1 MRRKK
6 KKAKKKS
13 DGLTSPYRILPR
25 NSMTNEH
32 SAAVA
37 AMAPVVTHNLQRVM
51 QGKQPSAQY
60 DGYSSCPIPLSY
72 DKLLL
77 T

>member
-1 MRRKK
+1 MIPKH
-6 KKAKKKS
+6 
-13 DGLTSPYRILPR
+13 T
-25 NSMTNEH
+25 
-32 SAAVA
+32 AAVA

-72 DKLLL
+72 DKLLM

>member
-1 MRRKK
+1 M
-6 KKAKKKS
+6 AS
-13 DGLTSPYRILPR
+13 LHLLTFLPP
-25 NSMTNEH
+25 NPMTH
-32 SAAVA
+32 KHTAAVT